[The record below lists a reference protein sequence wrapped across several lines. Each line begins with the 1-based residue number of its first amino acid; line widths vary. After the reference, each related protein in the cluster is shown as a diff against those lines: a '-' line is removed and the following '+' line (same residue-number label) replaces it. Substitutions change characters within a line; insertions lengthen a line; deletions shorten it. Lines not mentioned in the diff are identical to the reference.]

1 VVVPKREMMFEA
13 KMFPEVIVRPA
24 SVVKPPPPI
33 DVIPPWKVEVAP
45 SPRIVV
51 VAVVDPTPIA

>member
-13 KMFPEVIVRPA
+13 KMFPEVIVSPA
-24 SVVKPPPPI
+24 SVANPPPPNV
-33 DVIPPWKVEVAP
+33 VIPPWKVDVAP

-51 VAVVDPTPIA
+51 VAVVLPTPIA